1 MKLQALETYKA
12 VHRRFPENVECLKF
26 LVGVYSSTVD
36 SYILSLKICLIYNT
50 DSGDPQ
56 VKLCSD
62 MGLKEAGEFALE
74 LKKAERA
81 KEVTADN
88 QQRHQHHH
96 DIIVIIAKIATII
109 ITIVIIAM
117 TKHHYWNGRSRS
129 REQSARDL
137 AAGEAVAG

>member
-1 MKLQALETYKA
+1 ML
-12 VHRRFPENVECLKF
+12 VRFASN
-26 LVGVYSSTVD
+26 
-36 SYILSLKICLIYNT
+36 
-50 DSGDPQ
+50 SGDPQ

-109 ITIVIIAM
+109 ITIVIIAKIAINITM
-117 TKHHYWNGRSRS
+117 TSLSSSPK
-129 REQSARDL
+129 
-137 AAGEAVAG
+137 